1 MFTTL
6 VESRAVRPR
15 SARGAAV
22 SLLLHGT
29 FIAAAVAL
37 TIPNRIDARPD
48 LRKPPPITF
57 ITRPT
62 VVPQHP
68 DVQAPTGVHTPSA
81 PTVPTLRIPLPDIGA
96 TTLPPIEIG
105 GPALPPDPLIG
116 IGRPIGGPPIGS
128 GRGSQLTLD
137 GIVDVNM
144 VDRAPSIVGNAPIPR
159 YPNPLRE
166 SGVAGRVVT
175 RFVVDTLGR
184 AEMDGVS
191 IVETSHTLFSDA
203 VKNVLGQY
211 RFTPGTVGGRKVRTM
226 VQVPFTFTL
235 R

>member
-22 SLLLHGT
+22 SLILHGT
-29 FIAAAVAL
+29 FIAGAVAL
-37 TIPNRIDARPD
+37 TIPDRVNATPD
-48 LRKPPPITF
+48 VRKPPPITF
-57 ITRPT
+57 VSRPK
-62 VVPQHP
+62 VVPQHTDQQP
-68 DVQAPTGVHTPSA
+68 PRGDVRLPAP
-81 PTVPTLRIPLPDIGA
+81 PTVTMTRIPLPDIGS
-96 TTLPPIEIG
+96 TTLPPIEIS
-105 GPALPPDPLIG
+105 GPPLPPDGPVS
-116 IGRPIGGPPIGS
+116 IGRPIGGPPTETNGGRELS
-128 GRGSQLTLD
+128 GTV
-137 GIVDVNM
+137 VDVNM

-166 SGVAGRVVT
+166 SGVAGRVVA

-191 IVETSHTLFSDA
+191 IVETSHTLFSEA

>member
-1 MFTTL
+1 MFMTL

-22 SLLLHGT
+22 SLMLHGT

-37 TIPNRIDARPD
+37 TIPERGNATPD
-48 LRKPPPITF
+48 VRKPPPIIF
-57 ITRPT
+57 VSRPDI
-62 VVPQHP
+62 VPQHP
-68 DVQAPTGVHTPSA
+68 DEPAPTGVQTPSA
-81 PTVPTLRIPLPDIGA
+81 PTVPVLRIPLPDVGA

-116 IGRPIGGPPIGS
+116 IGVPIGGPS
-128 GRGSQLTLD
+128 TSTGRGSKFTLD

-166 SGVAGRVVT
+166 SGVAGRVVA

-191 IVETSHTLFSDA
+191 IVEASHTLFSEA